1 MSVERR
7 SLRRSLNDEFALAIP
22 VYDESPE
29 SLKRAS
35 RSELVEEVI
44 ALRSGLNQRN
54 AKLIRSIEGMR
65 DAVSHLSTGRS
76 PQDHIHEN
84 AHSDSSA
91 PALLSSEV
99 VPKKKRTWGQI
110 IEKAGNRALGGG
122 LPGAAAMGTQVFTLM
137 WLRTTMNYQYK
148 NGGSTLTA
156 LKTLYSEG
164 GVRRFYRGLGPA
176 LFQGPL
182 SRFGDTAANAGVN
195 SIFEDDEYLST
206 LPIWL
211 KTAAA
216 ATAAASWRI
225 FLMPIDTIKT
235 TLQVN
240 GAKAIEGL
248 KLKVRTSGPRVMY
261 HGALGA
267 ASASYAGFYP
277 WFATYNYLNAYLPT
291 YDEPDQMWARLRRNA
306 FMGVCASMVSDSCSN
321 SIRVI
326 KTTRQTSE
334 VSLSYGDAIKH
345 VVAEDGVFGLFTR
358 GLGTRMI
365 SNAFQAAMF
374 VVIWKGLEQQWKV
387 RREAN
392 IAKKAKEKKYM

>member
-1 MSVERR
+1 MTERK
-7 SLRRSLNDEFALAIP
+7 SLRRALNDEFSLSIP
-22 VYDESPE
+22 VYDENKA
-29 SLKRAS
+29 SLSGVDRVS
-35 RSELVEEVI
+35 LEDELI
-44 ALRSGLNQRN
+44 RLRIETNRRN
-54 AKLIRSIEGMR
+54 AAMIRNVEGMR
-65 DAVSHLSTGRS
+65 DAISHLSSGKD
-76 PQDHIHEN
+76 PEEHLHKN
-84 AHSDSSA
+84 ANQNF
-91 PALLSSEV
+91 SE
-99 VPKKKRTWGQI
+99 PLKEKKTIGEI
-110 IEKAGNRALGGG
+110 LEKARKRALGGG
-122 LPGAAAMGTQVFTLM
+122 IPGAAAMATQVFTLM

-148 NGGSTLTA
+148 NGGSTVTA

-182 SRFGDTAANAGVN
+182 SRFGDTAANAGVQ
-195 SIFEDDEYLST
+195 SIFEQDEYLNS

-240 GAKAIEGL
+240 GAKAITGL
-248 KLKVRTSGPRVMY
+248 RNKVATSGPLVMY

-267 ASASYAGFYP
+267 ATASYAGFYP

-291 YDEPDQMWARLRRNA
+291 YDGEDQMWARLRRNA
-306 FMGVCASMVSDSCSN
+306 FMGVCASMVSDCVSN
-321 SIRVI
+321 SIRVV

-334 VSLSYGDAIKH
+334 VALSYPDTVRQIVDK
-345 VVAEDGVFGLFTR
+345 DGVIGLMTR

-365 SNAFQAAMF
+365 SNAVQAAMF
-374 VVIWKGLEQQWKV
+374 VVIWKGFEQKY
-387 RREAN
+387 REHQE
-392 IAKKAKEKKYM
+392 KKAGAF